1 MNQLILF
8 DFTNGA
14 FAQHALEILAM
25 LLGAFAIGIWLGWAI
40 WAKYKFQIDQKELDN
55 QSNLATVNALREE
68 VRTVREKMAAS
79 DAESTA
85 LTERNN
91 TLSRENLM
99 LDQERQSLETKLAE
113 LYAEKRKT
121 DTELLLSGRSMPLAS
136 AAESIPLELP
146 DLYKTA
152 VEEAPVN
159 ESASADPDEAQSL
172 KTEEVQEMP
181 LPHLGNESHAPTKTV
196 FLEETDMVV
205 MDTVSE
211 VPSEK
216 ESLLFVAPADTAE
229 PIPVTAPAPEEHD
242 DLTVIEGIG
251 TKIQMLLNQ
260 YGIRTYKHL
269 SETEVTR
276 LSEILATA
284 GPQLAMHNPGTWP
297 SQAKLAA
304 DGQWDTL
311 TSIQGFLKGGKKPTL

>member
-25 LLGAFAIGIWLGWAI
+25 LLGAFAIGIWLGWAV

-55 QSNLATVNALREE
+55 QSNMATVNALREE
-68 VRTVREKMAAS
+68 IRTIREKMAAS
-79 DAESTA
+79 DAECTT
-85 LTERNN
+85 LTDRTNSI
-91 TLSRENLM
+91 SRENLM
-99 LDQERQSLETKLAE
+99 LDQERQSLENKLAE
-113 LYAEKRKT
+113 LYAEKRKS
-121 DTELLLSGRSMPLAS
+121 DTELLLSGRSLPPAS

-146 DLYKTA
+146 DSYKPDSE
-152 VEEAPVN
+152 VAP
-159 ESASADPDEAQSL
+159 
-172 KTEEVQEMP
+172 T
-181 LPHLGNESHAPTKTV
+181 NESHPAKKTV

-205 MDTVSE
+205 NTVGE
-211 VPSEK
+211 VPAEK
-216 ESLLFVAPADTAE
+216 ESLLFAAPADTAE

-260 YGIRTYKHL
+260 YGIRTYKQL
-269 SETEVTR
+269 SETEVPR

>member
-25 LLGAFAIGIWLGWAI
+25 LLGAFAIGTWLGWAV

-55 QSNLATVNALREE
+55 QSNMATVNALREE
-68 VRTVREKMAAS
+68 IRTIREKMAAS
-79 DAESTA
+79 DAECTT
-85 LTERNN
+85 LTDRNN
-91 TLSRENLM
+91 SISRENLL
-99 LDQERQSLETKLAE
+99 LDQERQSLENKLAE
-113 LYAEKRKT
+113 LYAEKRKS
-121 DTELLLSGRSMPLAS
+121 DTELLLSGRSLPPAS

-146 DLYKTA
+146 DSYKPDSE
-152 VEEAPVN
+152 VAPTN
-159 ESASADPDEAQSL
+159 DSTSAGPDTSQTL

-181 LPHLGNESHAPTKTV
+181 LPHLGSESHPAKKTV

-205 MDTVSE
+205 NTVSE
-211 VPSEK
+211 VPAEK
-216 ESLLFVAPADTAE
+216 ESLLFAAPADTAE

-260 YGIRTYKHL
+260 YGIRTYKQL
-269 SETEVTR
+269 SETEVPR